1 MVEQASWPV
10 VPASQEVMT
19 DDLELEVL
27 IIRIPFISI
36 ILLSIIK

>member
-1 MVEQASWPV
+1 MVGQANWPAV
-10 VPASQEVMT
+10 TASQEFMS

-27 IIRIPFISI
+27 LIRIPFISI